1 MFASAI
7 YMCVCVC
14 VCMYICMYMHTYFQG
29 GEAVFSIAVKPTF
42 FSDVYP
48 VPSSAIGSL
57 RRGNIT
63 LRQPFLY
70 MSGTDVDTGVRME
83 TKVQPVHLAM
93 SCVPGSVLSLE
104 AAIGSDGG
112 RQGGCSLCTAGKY
125 SLDPLV
131 LPPGSQDFECFNCPA
146 GGECT
151 QAEKQSAAA
160 VTFAKGHWT
169 VFSGAMYLLQSCPIG
184 HKVFFLLLLDLKFPL
199 QESADGQGPESD
211 LHSPMNT

>member
-1 MFASAI
+1 
-7 YMCVCVC
+7 
-14 VCMYICMYMHTYFQG
+14 MYMHTYFQG

-48 VPSSAIGSL
+48 
-57 RRGNIT
+57 
-63 LRQPFLY
+63 
-70 MSGTDVDTGVRME
+70 
-83 TKVQPVHLAM
+83 VQPVHLAM

-131 LPPGSQDFECFNCPA
+131 LPPGSQDFECFDCPA

-169 VFSGAMYLLQSCPIG
+169 VFSGAMYLLQSCPTG

-199 QESADGQGPESD
+199 QESADVRARSQIST
-211 LHSPMNT
+211 LQ